1 MAALLGTVAAPPAGQ
16 AATDDGTLSDEA
28 RVTYWAY
35 PESSEAVRVDP
46 SATAAKVATLRMST
60 ELGAPEVYLV
70 LTRKTVAGEPWLQ
83 IRVPMRPNGTTGW
96 VPETALTD
104 LHVTYTRLVVDLG
117 KRRATLFESGAPIW
131 RAPIGIG
138 KAGTPTPRGSF
149 YIRQRLQLNGRGG
162 VYGAYAFGTSAYS
175 NTLSDWPGGG
185 VIGIHGTNQPRLIPG
200 RVSHGC
206 IRVRNAQIRDLRSL
220 MGVGTPLLVR

>member
-1 MAALLGTVAAPPAGQ
+1 MV
-16 AATDDGTLSDEA
+16 
-28 RVTYWAY
+28 
-35 PESSEAVRVDP
+35 
-46 SATAAKVATLRMST
+46 T

-70 LTRKTVAGEPWLQ
+70 LARKTVAGEAWLQ
-83 IRVPMRPNGTTGW
+83 VRLPMRPNGTTGW

-104 LHVTYTRLVVDLG
+104 LHVTYTRLVIDLG

-138 KAGTPTPRGSF
+138 KPGTPTPRGSF
-149 YIRQRLQLNGRGG
+149 YIRQRLRLNGRGG
-162 VYGAYAFGTSAYS
+162 VYGAFAFGTSAYS
-175 NTLSDWPGGG
+175 DKLTDWPGGG

-220 MGVGTPLLVR
+220 MGVGTPVLIR